1 MISFAEHIKDID
13 EGINDPAIFKAIFL
27 AGGPGSGKSFIVG
40 KTGLTSLGFKVVNSD
55 TAFER
60 SLKQAGLEMNPDN
73 IFSIKGQ
80 GIRDKA
86 KELTAKQ
93 QGLYIKGRLGLVI
106 DGTGR
111 DSEKILKQKKML
123 ERLGYSTAMILVN
136 TDKET
141 ALKRND
147 ARPRRLD
154 PNVVGDMWN
163 EVQRNLGQYQR
174 AFKSRLTIVDNSDGV
189 DYNKET
195 LRAYRIMSKFAN
207 AEPMNPI
214 AKKWIKTQKE
224 EYIAEDKQLL
234 AKIKKKYN
242 LTAIQLSYIATLP
255 VPVLTTILN
264 NSLSLIQYLVM
275 SNDTPFTNFITEQKN
290 THMTHIEDKVLYG
303 GVKGTREAIN
313 ALRNIRDMLAGKSSS
328 KISTKWD
335 GAPAIFCGEDPRDG
349 EFFVAKKG
357 IFAKNPKVYKTN
369 AEIDAD
375 TSGDLADKLKLAL
388 KYLKP
393 LGIKQVIQGD
403 FLFTKQDLS
412 KEKIDGKQYLT
423 FHPNTIV
430 YAVELGTEAA
440 RVINSSK
447 IGIVW
452 HTTYTGSSF
461 QNMKASFGV
470 KNPPMSKNVWGQDA
484 MLTDASKATMNEK
497 ETAEVTKN
505 LSTAGFLFNKI
516 AGDTLRE
523 LEKNQKLAQTIEQFN
538 NTFVRKGEIHG
549 NSKAHTNKL
558 IKFIQN
564 KYKKEIDKRK
574 TEKGKSRQQD
584 KLDALLKF
592 FSPQNKQ
599 SLENMF
605 ELQKQLVFAKLKL
618 INRLNSI
625 SNIDAFVKT
634 KKGYKTTGA
643 EGYVAIDKLT
653 GGAVKLVDRLEFSY
667 NNFSP
672 DILKGWDKPR

>member
-1 MISFAEHIKDID
+1 MISFAEHIKEID
-13 EGINDPAIFKAIFL
+13 EGVNDPAIFKAIFL

-40 KTGLTSLGFKVVNSD
+40 KTGLTSLGFKVVNPD
-55 TAFER
+55 TAFEKA
-60 SLKQAGLEMNPDN
+60 LNKAGLEMNPDN

-80 GIRDKA
+80 DIRGRA
-86 KELTAKQ
+86 KELTNKQ
-93 QGLYIKGRLGLVI
+93 QELYVKGRLGLVI
-106 DGTGR
+106 DGTGK
-111 DSEKILKQKKML
+111 DASKILRQRGLLQK
-123 ERLGYSTAMILVN
+123 LGYSTAMILVN

-154 PNVVGDMWN
+154 PDEVGKMWD
-163 EVQRNLGQYQR
+163 EVQSNLGRYQQ
-174 AFKSRLTIVDNSDGV
+174 AFKKRFIIVDNSEGK

-195 LRAYRIMSKFAN
+195 LRAYRIMSKFAKE
-207 AEPMNPI
+207 EPMNPI
-214 AKKWIKTQKE
+214 AKKWIATQKE
-224 EYIAEDKQLL
+224 EVVVKSSMG
-234 AKIKKKYN
+234 K
-242 LTAIQLSYIATLP
+242 T
-255 VPVLTTILN
+255 
-264 NSLSLIQYLVM
+264 
-275 SNDTPFTNFITEQKN
+275 FTNFITEQKN

-328 KISTKWD
+328 KLSTKWD

-357 IFAKNPKVYKTN
+357 VFNKNPKVYKTD

-388 KYLKP
+388 KHLKP

-403 FLFTKQDLS
+403 FLFTKQDLT

-440 RVINSSK
+440 KEINNSK

-452 HTTYTGSSF
+452 HTTYTGNTF
-461 QNMKASFGV
+461 EDMKASFGV
-470 KNPPMSKNVWGQDA
+470 KNPPKSKNVWGQDA
-484 MLTDASKATMNEK
+484 MLTNASEATMNEK

-538 NTFVRKGEIHG
+538 NTFVRKGEMHG
-549 NSKAHTNKL
+549 NSKTHTDRL
-558 IKFIQN
+558 IKFIQK
-564 KYKKEIDKRK
+564 KYQKRIDKRK

-584 KLDALLKF
+584 KLDALLDF
-592 FSPQNKQ
+592 FSPQNKK

-634 KKGYKTTGA
+634 SKGYKTTGA
-643 EGYVAIDKLT
+643 EGYVAIDKL
-653 GGAVKLVDRLEFSY
+653 GNGAVKLVDRLEFSY

-672 DILKGWDKPR
+672 DILKGWDKPK